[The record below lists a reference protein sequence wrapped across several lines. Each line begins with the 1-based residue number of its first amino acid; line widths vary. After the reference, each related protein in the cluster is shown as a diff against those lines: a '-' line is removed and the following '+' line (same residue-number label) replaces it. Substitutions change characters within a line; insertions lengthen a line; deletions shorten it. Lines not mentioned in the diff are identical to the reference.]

1 MTIAS
6 RFPIRNLQIEVLE
19 GVVIKE
25 VNWPMIMVVE
35 AMFLVCWKRGVI
47 PKMTGAAQ
55 NEAYPVGGIHDQGLA
70 WDFRSSAFS
79 DPKSVLLELTAILR
93 GIDKGFHVAHHD
105 VGFGF
110 HFHIEYRGG

>member
-55 NEAYPVGGIHDQGLA
+55 NEAYAPGGIHDQGLG
-70 WDFRSSAFS
+70 WDYRSKDFN

-93 GIDKGFHVAHHD
+93 GIDKGFHVQYHD
-105 VGFGF
+105 VGFGL